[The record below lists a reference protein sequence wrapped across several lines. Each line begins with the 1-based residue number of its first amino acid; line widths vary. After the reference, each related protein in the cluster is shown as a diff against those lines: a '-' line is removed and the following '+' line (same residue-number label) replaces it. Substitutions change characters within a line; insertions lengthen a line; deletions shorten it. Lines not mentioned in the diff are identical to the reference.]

1 MSNFFGNASIE
12 ALIQDSIFG
21 LVSAKTGIKSRSQVK
36 QLEYFATFKKVN
48 GIVKISSIFI
58 KKKIFPSFSRITHA
72 EIRFS
77 GATKKEF
84 LAFLK
89 DTGAGAI
96 SNKDKVLERI

>member
-21 LVSAKTGIKSRSQVK
+21 LVRAKTGIKSMTQVK

-58 KKKIFPSFSRITHA
+58 KKKILPSFSRITQE
-72 EIRFS
+72 EIKFS

-84 LAFLK
+84 LTFLK

-96 SNKDKVLERI
+96 SNKGKVLERI

>member
-1 MSNFFGNASIE
+1 MSSFFGNASIE

-21 LVSAKTGIKSRSQVK
+21 LVRAKTGIKSMTQVK

-58 KKKIFPSFSRITHA
+58 KKKILPSFSRITQE
-72 EIRFS
+72 EIKFS

-84 LAFLK
+84 LTFLK

-96 SNKDKVLERI
+96 SNKGKLLERI

>member
-1 MSNFFGNASIE
+1 MSSFFGNASIE

-21 LVSAKTGIKSRSQVK
+21 LVRAKTGIKSMTQVK

-58 KKKIFPSFSRITHA
+58 KKKILPSFSRITQE
-72 EIRFS
+72 EIKFS

-84 LAFLK
+84 LTFLK

-96 SNKDKVLERI
+96 SNKG

>member
-1 MSNFFGNASIE
+1 M
-12 ALIQDSIFG
+12 
-21 LVSAKTGIKSRSQVK
+21 TQVK

-58 KKKIFPSFSRITHA
+58 KKKILPSFSRITQE
-72 EIRFS
+72 EIKFS

-84 LAFLK
+84 LTFLK

-96 SNKDKVLERI
+96 SNKGKVLERI

>member
-1 MSNFFGNASIE
+1 MSSFFGNASIE

-21 LVSAKTGIKSRSQVK
+21 LVRAKTGIKSMTQVK

-58 KKKIFPSFSRITHA
+58 KKKILPSFSRITQE
-72 EIRFS
+72 EIKFS

-84 LAFLK
+84 LTFLK

-96 SNKDKVLERI
+96 SNKGKVLERI

>member
-36 QLEYFATFKKVN
+36 QLEYFATFKKVD

-84 LAFLK
+84 LTFLK

-96 SNKDKVLERI
+96 SNKGKVLERI